1 MRSVTLKDVEQDKVV
16 KTVAAHL
23 KKTGKVKVPEHMD
36 LVKTG
41 RFKELAPYDP
51 DWFYVRCAAVLRHIY
66 IRSPVGVKT
75 VTKIFGGRKR
85 NGVTPSHFCRSSGSI
100 ARKALQA
107 LEALK
112 LVEKIPD
119 GGRVLTV
126 QGRRD
131 LDRIAA
137 QVRLKAK
144 QAAKQSV
151 IVLYKILS
159 VEVGS
164 FWICSDD
171 KMLAALGFKISYIT
185 LLFIISCALCVEQ
198 YAPPSSSLYVAEDPH
213 ITKKVTVINR
223 QLGENGKETSERKK
237 REATTVPPPTVD
249 RNISTWTSH
258 LNDSHQQLMVH
269 WVGEGSNVI
278 ICLARD
284 STSRVKDISP
294 SALYISY
301 DYGKNFTNKTESFH
315 LSDSPDSGYAQLD
328 KFFNHPKYPEF
339 CVFVDSTN
347 KKLYYTQDNGRTIV
361 RSDLNFHPS
370 ELAFDEDIPN
380 RYVILDKVDSTRN
393 LYMTFD
399 GGKNFKLIQNYVKT
413 FFWSSGVGYP
423 KAFYVER
430 WKPGGNS
437 TVLTANDP
445 SNMVNAQELFADA
458 KDFQIKGDFMFAT
471 KQSKEVSYSTFMVQK
486 FKLK

>member
-1 MRSVTLKDVEQDKVV
+1 
-16 KTVAAHL
+16 
-23 KKTGKVKVPEHMD
+23 
-36 LVKTG
+36 
-41 RFKELAPYDP
+41 
-51 DWFYVRCAAVLRHIY
+51 
-66 IRSPVGVKT
+66 
-75 VTKIFGGRKR
+75 
-85 NGVTPSHFCRSSGSI
+85 
-100 ARKALQA
+100 
-107 LEALK
+107 
-112 LVEKIPD
+112 
-119 GGRVLTV
+119 
-126 QGRRD
+126 
-131 LDRIAA
+131 
-137 QVRLKAK
+137 
-144 QAAKQSV
+144 
-151 IVLYKILS
+151 
-159 VEVGS
+159 
-164 FWICSDD
+164 
-171 KMLAALGFKISYIT
+171 MLAALGFKISYIT
-185 LLFIISCALCVEQ
+185 LLFIISCALSVEQ

-237 REATTVPPPTVD
+237 REATTVPPQTVD

-284 STSRVKDISP
+284 STSRVKDLSP

-347 KKLYYTQDNGRTIV
+347 KKLYYTQDNGRTII

-471 KQSKEVSYSTFMVQK
+471 KQSKENSLDLYISHQRGPFFKANFQTELDLHKFHIADVTDKRIFVSVMHTENLANLYVSEINRNFTQYNFVLSLEQVLCYFPDGNWKDSWLEDVTEDPFTDLYRVEGLKGIYIVSKVNFKSLSFNIEPEHLISLITFDHGVTWSPIVPPSEDENG
-486 FKLK
+486 